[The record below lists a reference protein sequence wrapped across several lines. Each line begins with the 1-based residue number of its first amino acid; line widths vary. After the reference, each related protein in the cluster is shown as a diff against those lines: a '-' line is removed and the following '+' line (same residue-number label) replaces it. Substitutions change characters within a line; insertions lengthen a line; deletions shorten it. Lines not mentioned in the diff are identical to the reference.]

1 MRNMT
6 SGSIYR
12 HLLAYAVPLIFGN
25 FLQLTYN
32 AVDSI
37 VVSKGAGVA
46 ALSAVS
52 VSNPVSVLLIQSVS
66 GLGIGASVYMSK
78 YYGAGDTEKLKRSL
92 STTLIFGTLAGLLV
106 MLLGVM
112 LSHPILGLMNTPD
125 AIMTDSLTYLR
136 LLFIGNFFTFQYNI
150 MSSALRAVGDSKT
163 PVTFVGISSLL
174 NAVLDCI
181 FIFLFHWGVFGAAL
195 ATIIAEALSAV
206 LCFVY
211 VYRYI
216 PALRLRREELIM
228 DHELLKKILSSGLIT
243 ALQQSCQPIGKLLVQ
258 SVINVQGIDV
268 IAAFNA
274 GCKIEDY
281 GRIPAQT
288 ISHGMMTCAA
298 QNRGAGDRR
307 RVKETLWKG
316 ILIGLIYYPI
326 ICILILLFR
335 RPLIQLFAPDTGAEE
350 MIRLGV
356 AYLSVKAFTIVFP
369 CVTNAMQGFMRG
381 MGNMSITLVSTILQI
396 AVRTVFVYILVPR
409 IGITGEAYACAIG
422 WTVMIL
428 FEYSYYFIFRKRLY
442 AKIQNRKM

>member
-12 HLLAYAVPLIFGN
+12 HLLAYAIPLIFGN

-37 VVSKGAGVA
+37 LVSKGAGVA

-52 VSNPVSVLLIQSVS
+52 VSNPVSVLLVQSIS

-78 YYGAGDTEKLKRSL
+78 FYGAGEGEKLKRSL
-92 STTLIFGTLAGLLV
+92 STTILFGTIAGGIIT
-106 MLLGVM
+106 LLGI
-112 LSHPILGLMNTPD
+112 LLAAPILEAMHTPLD
-125 AIMTDSLTYLR
+125 IMHDSAVYLR
-136 LLFIGNFFTFQYNI
+136 LLFLGNFFTFQYNI

-163 PVTFVGISSLL
+163 PVTFVGISSVL
-174 NAVLDCI
+174 NACLDWV

-195 ATIIAEALSAV
+195 ATVIAEALSAV
-206 LCFVY
+206 LCYIY
-211 VYRYI
+211 VYRHI
-216 PALRLRREELIM
+216 PALALRRDELIL
-228 DHELLKKILSSGLIT
+228 DHRLLRSILSSGLIT

-288 ISHGMMTCAA
+288 ISHGMMTCTA
-298 QNRGAGDRR
+298 QNRGAGDRK

-326 ICILILLFR
+326 ICALILLFR
-335 RPLIQLFAPDTGAEE
+335 HPLIQLFAPTSGGEE
-350 MIRLGV
+350 MVRLGV
-356 AYLSVKAFTIVFP
+356 SYLSIKAFTIIFP

-381 MGNMSITLVSTILQI
+381 MGNMTITLISTILQI
-396 AVRTVFVYILVPR
+396 SIRTLFVYILVPQ

-422 WTVMIL
+422 WTAMIL
-428 FEYSYYFIFRKRLY
+428 FEYSYYFLQRKRLY
-442 AKIQNRKM
+442 ATMQ

>member
-1 MRNMT
+1 MT

-12 HLLAYAVPLIFGN
+12 HLLAYAIPLIFGN

-37 VVSKGAGVA
+37 LVSKGAGVA

-52 VSNPVSVLLIQSVS
+52 VSNPVSVLLVQSIS

-78 YYGAGDTEKLKRSL
+78 FYGADEGEKLKRSL
-92 STTLIFGTLAGLLV
+92 STTILFGTIAGGITT
-106 MLLGVM
+106 LLGI
-112 LSHPILGLMNTPD
+112 LLAAPILEAMHTPLD
-125 AIMTDSLTYLR
+125 IMHDSAVYLR
-136 LLFIGNFFTFQYNI
+136 LLFLGNFFTFQYNI

-163 PVTFVGISSLL
+163 PVTFVGISSVL
-174 NAVLDCI
+174 NACLDWV

-195 ATIIAEALSAV
+195 ATVIAEALSAV
-206 LCFVY
+206 LCYIY
-211 VYRYI
+211 VYRHI
-216 PALRLRREELIM
+216 PVLALRRDELIL
-228 DHELLKKILSSGLIT
+228 DHRLLRSILSSGLIT

-288 ISHGMMTCAA
+288 ISHGMMTCTA
-298 QNRGAGDRR
+298 QNRGAGDRK

-326 ICILILLFR
+326 ICTLILLFR
-335 RPLIQLFAPDTGAEE
+335 HPLIQLFAPTSGGEE

-356 AYLSVKAFTIVFP
+356 SYLSIKAFTIIFP

-381 MGNMSITLVSTILQI
+381 MGNMTITLISTILQI
-396 AVRTVFVYILVPR
+396 SIRTLFVYILVPK

-422 WTVMIL
+422 WTAMIL
-428 FEYSYYFIFRKRLY
+428 FEYSYYFLCRKKLY
-442 AKIQNRKM
+442 AAMG

>member
-12 HLLAYAVPLIFGN
+12 HLLAYAIPLIFGN

-37 VVSKGAGVA
+37 LVSKGAGVA

-52 VSNPVSVLLIQSVS
+52 VSNPVSVLLVQSIS

-78 YYGAGDTEKLKRSL
+78 FYGAGEGEKLKRSL
-92 STTLIFGTLAGLLV
+92 STTLLFGTIAGGITT
-106 MLLGVM
+106 LLGI
-112 LSHPILGLMNTPD
+112 LLAAPILEAMHTPLD
-125 AIMTDSLTYLR
+125 IMHDSAVYLR
-136 LLFIGNFFTFQYNI
+136 LLFLGNFFTFQYNI
-150 MSSALRAVGDSKT
+150 MSSALRADGDSKT
-163 PVTFVGISSLL
+163 PVTFVGISSVL
-174 NAVLDCI
+174 NACLDWV

-195 ATIIAEALSAV
+195 ATVIAEALSAV
-206 LCFVY
+206 LCYIY
-211 VYRYI
+211 VYRHI
-216 PALRLRREELIM
+216 PALALRRDELIL
-228 DHELLKKILSSGLIT
+228 DHRLLRSILSSGLIT

-298 QNRGAGDRR
+298 QNRGAGDRK

-326 ICILILLFR
+326 ICALILLFR
-335 RPLIQLFAPDTGAEE
+335 HPLIQLFAPTSGGEE
-350 MIRLGV
+350 MVRLGV
-356 AYLSVKAFTIVFP
+356 SYLSIKAFTIIFP

-381 MGNMSITLVSTILQI
+381 MGNMTITLISTILQI
-396 AVRTVFVYILVPR
+396 SIRTLFVYILVPK

-422 WTVMIL
+422 WTAMIL
-428 FEYSYYFIFRKRLY
+428 FEYCYYFLFWKKLY
-442 AKIQNRKM
+442 ATMG

>member
-12 HLLAYAVPLIFGN
+12 HLLAYAIPLIFGN

-37 VVSKGAGVA
+37 LISKGAGVA

-52 VSNPVSVLLIQSVS
+52 VSNPVSVLLVQSIS
-66 GLGIGASVYMSK
+66 GLGIGASVYMSRF
-78 YYGAGDTEKLKRSL
+78 YGAGEGEKLKRSL
-92 STTLIFGTLAGLLV
+92 STTILFGTIAGGITT
-106 MLLGVM
+106 LLGI
-112 LSHPILGLMNTPD
+112 LLAAPILQAMHTPLD
-125 AIMTDSLTYLR
+125 IMHDSSVYLR
-136 LLFIGNFFTFQYNI
+136 LLFFGNFFTFQYNI

-163 PVTFVGISSLL
+163 PVTFVGISSIL
-174 NAVLDCI
+174 NAFLDWV

-195 ATIIAEALSAV
+195 ATVIAEALSAV
-206 LCFVY
+206 LCYIY
-211 VYRYI
+211 VYRHI
-216 PALRLRREELIM
+216 PALALRRDEMIL
-228 DHELLKKILSSGLIT
+228 DRKLLRSILSGGLIT

-298 QNRGAGDRR
+298 QNRGAGDRK

-326 ICILILLFR
+326 ICVLILLFR
-335 RPLIQLFAPDTGAEE
+335 HPLIQLFAPTSGGEE
-350 MIRLGV
+350 MVRLGV
-356 AYLSVKAFTIVFP
+356 SYLSIKAFTIIFP

-381 MGNMSITLVSTILQI
+381 MGNMTITLISTILQI
-396 AVRTVFVYILVPR
+396 SIRTLFVYILVPK

-428 FEYSYYFIFRKRLY
+428 FEYSYYFFQRKKLY
-442 AKIQNRKM
+442 AAMQ

>member
-78 YYGAGDTEKLKRSL
+78 YYGAGDTEKLKHSL
-92 STTLIFGTLAGLLV
+92 STTLIFGTLAGFLV

-112 LSHPILGLMNTPD
+112 LSRPILGLMNTPA

-163 PVTFVGISSLL
+163 PVTFVGISSVL

-195 ATIIAEALSAV
+195 ATIIAEALSAI

-211 VYRYI
+211 VHRHI

-307 RVKETLWKG
+307 RVKETLRKG
-316 ILIGLIYYPI
+316 ILIGLVYYPI

-369 CVTNAMQGFMRG
+369 CLTNAMQGFMRG

-396 AVRTVFVYILVPR
+396 AVRTIFVYILVPR
-409 IGITGEAYACAIG
+409 VGITGEAYACAIG
-422 WTVMIL
+422 WTCMIL
-428 FEYSYYFIFRKRLY
+428 FEYGYYFIFRKRLY
-442 AKIQNRKM
+442 AAVSPRPV

>member
-112 LSHPILGLMNTPD
+112 LSHPILGLMNTPA
-125 AIMTDSLTYLR
+125 AIMTDALTYLR

-369 CVTNAMQGFMRG
+369 CITNAMQGFMRG

-428 FEYSYYFIFRKRLY
+428 FEYSYYFIFRKKLY

>member
-1 MRNMT
+1 MT

-12 HLLAYAVPLIFGN
+12 HLLAYAIPLIFGN

-37 VVSKGAGVA
+37 LVSKGAGVA

-52 VSNPVSVLLIQSVS
+52 VSNPVSVLLVQSIS

-78 YYGAGDTEKLKRSL
+78 FYGAGEGEKLKRSL
-92 STTLIFGTLAGLLV
+92 STTILFGTIAGGITT
-106 MLLGVM
+106 LLGI
-112 LSHPILGLMNTPD
+112 LLAAPILEAMHTPLD
-125 AIMTDSLTYLR
+125 IMHDSAVYLR
-136 LLFIGNFFTFQYNI
+136 LLFLGNFFTFQYNI

-163 PVTFVGISSLL
+163 PVTFVGISSVL
-174 NAVLDCI
+174 NACLDWV

-195 ATIIAEALSAV
+195 ATVIAEALSAV
-206 LCFVY
+206 LCYIY
-211 VYRYI
+211 VYRHI
-216 PALRLRREELIM
+216 PALALRRDELIL
-228 DHELLKKILSSGLIT
+228 DHRLLRSILSGLIT

-298 QNRGAGDRR
+298 QNRGAGDRK

-326 ICILILLFR
+326 ICALILLFR
-335 RPLIQLFAPDTGAEE
+335 HPLIQLFAPTSGGEE
-350 MIRLGV
+350 MVRLGV
-356 AYLSVKAFTIVFP
+356 SYLSIKAFTIIFP

-381 MGNMSITLVSTILQI
+381 MGNMTITLISTILQI
-396 AVRTVFVYILVPR
+396 SIRTLFVYILVPK

-428 FEYSYYFIFRKRLY
+428 FEYSYYFLCRKKLY
-442 AKIQNRKM
+442 AAMQ

>member
-37 VVSKGAGVA
+37 LVSKGAGVA

-52 VSNPVSVLLIQSVS
+52 VSNPVSVLLVQSIS

-78 YYGAGDTEKLKRSL
+78 FYGAGEGEKLKRSL
-92 STTLIFGTLAGLLV
+92 STTLLFGTIAGGITT
-106 MLLGVM
+106 LLGI
-112 LSHPILGLMNTPD
+112 LLAAPILEAMHTPLD
-125 AIMTDSLTYLR
+125 IMHDSAVYLR
-136 LLFIGNFFTFQYNI
+136 LLFLGNFFTFQYNI

-163 PVTFVGISSLL
+163 PVTFVGISSVL
-174 NAVLDCI
+174 NACLDWV

-195 ATIIAEALSAV
+195 ATVIAEALSAV
-206 LCFVY
+206 LCYIY
-211 VYRYI
+211 VYRHI
-216 PALRLRREELIM
+216 PALALRRDELIL
-228 DHELLKKILSSGLIT
+228 DHRLLRSILSSGLIT

-288 ISHGMMTCAA
+288 ISHGMMTCTA
-298 QNRGAGDRR
+298 QNRGAGDRK

-326 ICILILLFR
+326 ICALILLFR
-335 RPLIQLFAPDTGAEE
+335 HPLIQLFAPTSGGEE
-350 MIRLGV
+350 MVRLGV
-356 AYLSVKAFTIVFP
+356 SYLSIKAFTIIFP

-381 MGNMSITLVSTILQI
+381 MGNMTITLISTILQI
-396 AVRTVFVYILVPR
+396 SIRTLFVYILVPK

-422 WTVMIL
+422 WTAMIL
-428 FEYSYYFIFRKRLY
+428 FEYSYYFLCRKKLY
-442 AKIQNRKM
+442 ATMQ

>member
-6 SGSIYR
+6 SGSIYH
-12 HLLAYAVPLIFGN
+12 HLLAYAIPLIFGN

-37 VVSKGAGVA
+37 LVSKGAGVA

-52 VSNPVSVLLIQSVS
+52 VSNPVSVLLVQSIS
-66 GLGIGASVYMSK
+66 GLGIGASVYMSRF
-78 YYGAGDTEKLKRSL
+78 YGAGEGEKLKRSL
-92 STTLIFGTLAGLLV
+92 STTILFGTIAGGITT
-106 MLLGVM
+106 LLGI
-112 LSHPILGLMNTPD
+112 LLAAPILEAMHTPLD
-125 AIMTDSLTYLR
+125 IMHDSAVYLR
-136 LLFIGNFFTFQYNI
+136 LLFLGNFFTFQYNI

-163 PVTFVGISSLL
+163 PVTFVGISSVL
-174 NAVLDCI
+174 NACLDWV

-195 ATIIAEALSAV
+195 ATVIAEALSAV
-206 LCFVY
+206 LCYIY
-211 VYRYI
+211 VYRHI
-216 PALRLRREELIM
+216 PALALRRDELIL
-228 DHELLKKILSSGLIT
+228 DHKLLRSILSSGLIT

-298 QNRGAGDRR
+298 QNRGAGDRK

-326 ICILILLFR
+326 ICALILLFR
-335 RPLIQLFAPDTGAEE
+335 HPLIQLFAPTSGGEE
-350 MIRLGV
+350 MVRLGV
-356 AYLSVKAFTIVFP
+356 SYLSIKAFTIIFP

-381 MGNMSITLVSTILQI
+381 MGNMTITLISTILQI
-396 AVRTVFVYILVPR
+396 SVRTVFVYILVPK

-422 WTVMIL
+422 WTAMII
-428 FEYSYYFIFRKRLY
+428 FEYSYYFLCRKKLY
-442 AKIQNRKM
+442 ATMQ

>member
-12 HLLAYAVPLIFGN
+12 HLLAYAIPLIFGN

-37 VVSKGAGVA
+37 LVSKGAGVA

-52 VSNPVSVLLIQSVS
+52 VSNPVSVLLVQSIS
-66 GLGIGASVYMSK
+66 GIGIGASVYMSRF
-78 YYGAGDTEKLKRSL
+78 YGAGEGEKLKRSL
-92 STTLIFGTLAGLLV
+92 STTILFGTIAGGITT
-106 MLLGVM
+106 LLGI
-112 LSHPILGLMNTPD
+112 LLAAPILQAMHTPLD
-125 AIMTDSLTYLR
+125 IMHDSSVYLR
-136 LLFIGNFFTFQYNI
+136 LLFLGNFFTFQYNI

-163 PVTFVGISSLL
+163 PVTFVGISSVL
-174 NAVLDCI
+174 NACLDWV

-195 ATIIAEALSAV
+195 ATVIAEALSAV
-206 LCFVY
+206 LCYIY
-211 VYRYI
+211 VYRHI
-216 PALRLRREELIM
+216 PALALRRDELIL
-228 DHELLKKILSSGLIT
+228 DHRLLRSILSSGLIT

-298 QNRGAGDRR
+298 QNRGAGDRK

-326 ICILILLFR
+326 ICALILLFR
-335 RPLIQLFAPDTGAEE
+335 HPLIQLFAPTSGGEE
-350 MIRLGV
+350 MVRLGV
-356 AYLSVKAFTIVFP
+356 SYLSIKAFTIIFP

-381 MGNMSITLVSTILQI
+381 MGNMTITLISTIMQI
-396 AVRTVFVYILVPR
+396 SIRTLFVYILVPK

-422 WTVMIL
+422 WTAMIL
-428 FEYSYYFIFRKRLY
+428 FEYSYYFFQRKKLY
-442 AKIQNRKM
+442 AAMQ

>member
-112 LSHPILGLMNTPD
+112 LSHPILGLMNTPA

-369 CVTNAMQGFMRG
+369 CITNAMQGFMRG

-428 FEYSYYFIFRKRLY
+428 FEYSYYFIFRKKLY

>member
-1 MRNMT
+1 MT

-12 HLLAYAVPLIFGN
+12 HLLAYAIPLIFGN

-37 VVSKGAGVA
+37 LVSKGAGVA

-52 VSNPVSVLLIQSVS
+52 VSNPVSVLLVQSIS

-78 YYGAGDTEKLKRSL
+78 FYGAGEGEKLKRSL
-92 STTLIFGTLAGLLV
+92 STTILFGTIAGGITT
-106 MLLGVM
+106 LLGIP
-112 LSHPILGLMNTPD
+112 LAAPILEAMHTPLD
-125 AIMTDSLTYLR
+125 IMHDSAVYLR
-136 LLFIGNFFTFQYNI
+136 LLFLGNFFTFQYNI

-163 PVTFVGISSLL
+163 PVTFVGISSVL
-174 NAVLDCI
+174 NACLDWV

-195 ATIIAEALSAV
+195 ATVIAEALSAV
-206 LCFVY
+206 LCYIY
-211 VYRYI
+211 VYRHI
-216 PALRLRREELIM
+216 PALALRRDELIL
-228 DHELLKKILSSGLIT
+228 DHRFLRSILSSGLIT

-288 ISHGMMTCAA
+288 ISHGMMTCGA
-298 QNRGAGDRR
+298 QNRGAGDRK

-326 ICILILLFR
+326 ICALILLFR
-335 RPLIQLFAPDTGAEE
+335 HPLIQLFAPTSGGEE
-350 MIRLGV
+350 MVRLGV
-356 AYLSVKAFTIVFP
+356 SYLSIKAFTIIFP

-381 MGNMSITLVSTILQI
+381 MGNMTITLISTILQI
-396 AVRTVFVYILVPR
+396 SIRTLFVYILVPK

-428 FEYSYYFIFRKRLY
+428 FEYSYYFLCRKKLY
-442 AKIQNRKM
+442 AAMQ

>member
-1 MRNMT
+1 MT
-6 SGSIYR
+6 SGRIYR
-12 HLLAYAVPLIFGN
+12 HLFAYAIPLIFGN

-37 VVSKGAGVA
+37 LVSKGAGVA

-52 VSNPVSVLLIQSVS
+52 VSNPVSVLLVQSIS

-78 YYGAGDTEKLKRSL
+78 FYGAGEGEKLKRSL
-92 STTLIFGTLAGLLV
+92 STTILFGTIAGGITT
-106 MLLGVM
+106 LLGI
-112 LSHPILGLMNTPD
+112 LLAAPILEAMHTPLD
-125 AIMTDSLTYLR
+125 IMHDSAVYLR
-136 LLFIGNFFTFQYNI
+136 LLFLGNFFTFQYNI

-163 PVTFVGISSLL
+163 PVTFVGISSVL
-174 NAVLDCI
+174 NACLDWV
-181 FIFLFHWGVFGAAL
+181 FIFLVHWGVFGAAL
-195 ATIIAEALSAV
+195 ATVIAEALSAV
-206 LCFVY
+206 LCYIY
-211 VYRYI
+211 VYRHI
-216 PALRLRREELIM
+216 PALALRRDELIL
-228 DHELLKKILSSGLIT
+228 DHRLLRSILSSGLIT

-298 QNRGAGDRR
+298 QNRGAGDRK

-326 ICILILLFR
+326 ICALILLFR
-335 RPLIQLFAPDTGAEE
+335 HPLIQLFAPTSGGEE
-350 MIRLGV
+350 MVRLGV
-356 AYLSVKAFTIVFP
+356 SYLSIKAFTIIFP

-381 MGNMSITLVSTILQI
+381 MGNMTITLISTILQI
-396 AVRTVFVYILVPR
+396 SIRTLFVYILVPK

-428 FEYSYYFIFRKRLY
+428 FEYSYYFLCRKKLY
-442 AKIQNRKM
+442 AAMQ

>member
-1 MRNMT
+1 MT

-12 HLLAYAVPLIFGN
+12 HLLAYAIPLIFGN

-37 VVSKGAGVA
+37 LVSKGAGVA

-52 VSNPVSVLLIQSVS
+52 VSNPVSVLLVQSIS

-78 YYGAGDTEKLKRSL
+78 FYGAGEGEKLKRSL
-92 STTLIFGTLAGLLV
+92 STTILFGTIAGGITT
-106 MLLGVM
+106 LLGI
-112 LSHPILGLMNTPD
+112 LLAAPILKAMHTPLD
-125 AIMTDSLTYLR
+125 IMHDSAVYLR
-136 LLFIGNFFTFQYNI
+136 LLFLGNFFTFQYNI

-163 PVTFVGISSLL
+163 PVTFVGISSVL
-174 NAVLDCI
+174 NACLDWV

-195 ATIIAEALSAV
+195 ATVIAEALSAV
-206 LCFVY
+206 LCYIY
-211 VYRYI
+211 VYRHI
-216 PALRLRREELIM
+216 PVLALRRDELIL
-228 DHELLKKILSSGLIT
+228 DHRLLRSILSSGLIT

-288 ISHGMMTCAA
+288 ISHGMMTCTA
-298 QNRGAGDRR
+298 QNRGAGDRK

-326 ICILILLFR
+326 ICALILLFR
-335 RPLIQLFAPDTGAEE
+335 HPLIQLFAPTSGGEE
-350 MIRLGV
+350 MLRLGV
-356 AYLSVKAFTIVFP
+356 SYLSIKAFTIIFP

-381 MGNMSITLVSTILQI
+381 MGNMTITLISTILQI
-396 AVRTVFVYILVPR
+396 SIRTLFVYILVPK

-422 WTVMIL
+422 WTAMIL
-428 FEYSYYFIFRKRLY
+428 FEYSYYFLQRKKLY
-442 AKIQNRKM
+442 ATMG

>member
-12 HLLAYAVPLIFGN
+12 HLLAYAIPLIFGN

-37 VVSKGAGVA
+37 LVSKGAGVA

-52 VSNPVSVLLIQSVS
+52 VSNPVSVLLVQSIS

-78 YYGAGDTEKLKRSL
+78 FYGAGEGEKLKRSL
-92 STTLIFGTLAGLLV
+92 STTILFGTIAGGITT
-106 MLLGVM
+106 LLGI
-112 LSHPILGLMNTPD
+112 LLAAPILEAMHTPLD
-125 AIMTDSLTYLR
+125 IMHDSAVYLR
-136 LLFIGNFFTFQYNI
+136 LLFLGNFFTFQYNI

-163 PVTFVGISSLL
+163 PVTFVGISSVL
-174 NAVLDCI
+174 NACLDWV

-195 ATIIAEALSAV
+195 ATVIAEALSAV
-206 LCFVY
+206 LCYIY
-211 VYRYI
+211 VYRHI
-216 PALRLRREELIM
+216 PVLALRRDELIL
-228 DHELLKKILSSGLIT
+228 DHRLLRSILSSGLIT

-288 ISHGMMTCAA
+288 ISHGMMTCTA
-298 QNRGAGDRR
+298 QNRGAGDRK

-326 ICILILLFR
+326 ICTLILLFR
-335 RPLIQLFAPDTGAEE
+335 HPLIQLFAPTSGGEE
-350 MIRLGV
+350 MVRLGV
-356 AYLSVKAFTIVFP
+356 SYLSIKAFTIIFP

-381 MGNMSITLVSTILQI
+381 MGNMTITLISTILQI
-396 AVRTVFVYILVPR
+396 SIRTLFVYILVPK

-422 WTVMIL
+422 WTAMIL
-428 FEYSYYFIFRKRLY
+428 FEYSYYFLCRKKLY
-442 AKIQNRKM
+442 ATME

>member
-12 HLLAYAVPLIFGN
+12 HLLAYAIPLIFGN

-37 VVSKGAGVA
+37 LVSKGAGVA

-52 VSNPVSVLLIQSVS
+52 VSNPVSVLLVQSIS
-66 GLGIGASVYMSK
+66 GIGIGASVYMSRF
-78 YYGAGDTEKLKRSL
+78 YGAGEGEKLKRSL
-92 STTLIFGTLAGLLV
+92 STTILFGTIAGGITT
-106 MLLGVM
+106 LLGI
-112 LSHPILGLMNTPD
+112 LLAAPILQAMHTPLD
-125 AIMTDSLTYLR
+125 IMHDSSVYLR
-136 LLFIGNFFTFQYNI
+136 LLFLGNFFTFQYNI

-163 PVTFVGISSLL
+163 PVTFVGISSVL
-174 NAVLDCI
+174 NAFLDWV

-195 ATIIAEALSAV
+195 AAVIAEALSAV
-206 LCFVY
+206 LCYIY
-211 VYRYI
+211 VYRHI
-216 PALRLRREELIM
+216 PALALRRDEMIL
-228 DHELLKKILSSGLIT
+228 DRKLLRSILSSGLIT

-298 QNRGAGDRR
+298 QNRGAGDRK

-326 ICILILLFR
+326 ICALILLFR
-335 RPLIQLFAPDTGAEE
+335 HPLIQLFAPTSGGEE
-350 MIRLGV
+350 MVRLGV
-356 AYLSVKAFTIVFP
+356 SYLSIKAFTIIFP

-381 MGNMSITLVSTILQI
+381 MGNMTITLISTILQI
-396 AVRTVFVYILVPR
+396 SIRTLFVYILVPK

-422 WTVMIL
+422 WTAMIL
-428 FEYSYYFIFRKRLY
+428 FEYSYYFFQRKKLY
-442 AKIQNRKM
+442 AAMQ

>member
-1 MRNMT
+1 MT

-12 HLLAYAVPLIFGN
+12 HLLAYAIPLIFGN

-37 VVSKGAGVA
+37 LVSKGAGVA

-52 VSNPVSVLLIQSVS
+52 VSNPVSVLLVQSIS

-78 YYGAGDTEKLKRSL
+78 FYGAGEGEKLKRSL
-92 STTLIFGTLAGLLV
+92 STTLLFGTIAGGITT
-106 MLLGVM
+106 LLGI
-112 LSHPILGLMNTPD
+112 LLAAPILEAMHTPLD
-125 AIMTDSLTYLR
+125 IMHDSAVYLR
-136 LLFIGNFFTFQYNI
+136 LLFLGNFFTFQYNI
-150 MSSALRAVGDSKT
+150 MSSALRADGDSKT
-163 PVTFVGISSLL
+163 PVTFVGISSVL
-174 NAVLDCI
+174 NACLDWV

-195 ATIIAEALSAV
+195 ATVIAEALSAV
-206 LCFVY
+206 LCYIY
-211 VYRYI
+211 VYRHI
-216 PALRLRREELIM
+216 PALALRRDELIL
-228 DHELLKKILSSGLIT
+228 DHRLLRSILSSGLIT

-298 QNRGAGDRR
+298 QNRGAGDRK

-326 ICILILLFR
+326 ICALILLFR
-335 RPLIQLFAPDTGAEE
+335 HPLIQLFAPTSGGEE
-350 MIRLGV
+350 MVRLGV
-356 AYLSVKAFTIVFP
+356 SYLSIKAFTIIFP

-381 MGNMSITLVSTILQI
+381 MGNMTITLISTILQI
-396 AVRTVFVYILVPR
+396 SIRTLFVYILVPK

-422 WTVMIL
+422 WTAMIL
-428 FEYSYYFIFRKRLY
+428 FEYCYYFLFWKKLY
-442 AKIQNRKM
+442 ATMG

>member
-112 LSHPILGLMNTPD
+112 LSHPILGLMNTPA
-125 AIMTDSLTYLR
+125 AIMTDALTYLR

-442 AKIQNRKM
+442 EKIQNRKM

>member
-112 LSHPILGLMNTPD
+112 LSHPILGLMNTPA
-125 AIMTDSLTYLR
+125 AIMTDALTYLR

-335 RPLIQLFAPDTGAEE
+335 HPLIQLFAPDTGAEE

-442 AKIQNRKM
+442 EKIQNRKM

>member
-12 HLLAYAVPLIFGN
+12 HLLAYAIPLIFGN

-37 VVSKGAGVA
+37 LVSKGAGVA

-52 VSNPVSVLLIQSVS
+52 VSNPVSVLLVQSIS
-66 GLGIGASVYMSK
+66 GIGIGASVYMSRF
-78 YYGAGDTEKLKRSL
+78 YGAGEGEKLKRSL
-92 STTLIFGTLAGLLV
+92 STTILFGTIAGGITT
-106 MLLGVM
+106 LLGI
-112 LSHPILGLMNTPD
+112 LLAAPILQAMHTPLD
-125 AIMTDSLTYLR
+125 IMHDSSVYLR
-136 LLFIGNFFTFQYNI
+136 LLFLGNFFTFQYNI

-163 PVTFVGISSLL
+163 PVTFVGISSVL
-174 NAVLDCI
+174 NACLDWV

-195 ATIIAEALSAV
+195 ATVIAEALSAV
-206 LCFVY
+206 LCYIY
-211 VYRYI
+211 VYRHI
-216 PALRLRREELIM
+216 PALALRRDELIL
-228 DHELLKKILSSGLIT
+228 DHRLLRSILSSGLIT

-298 QNRGAGDRR
+298 QNRGAGDRK

-326 ICILILLFR
+326 ICTLILLFR
-335 RPLIQLFAPDTGAEE
+335 HPLIQLFAPTSGGEE
-350 MIRLGV
+350 MVRLGV
-356 AYLSVKAFTIVFP
+356 SYLSIKAFTIIFP

-381 MGNMSITLVSTILQI
+381 MGNMTITLISTILQI
-396 AVRTVFVYILVPR
+396 SIRTLFVYILVPK

-428 FEYSYYFIFRKRLY
+428 FEYSYYFLQRKKLY
-442 AKIQNRKM
+442 ATMG

>member
-12 HLLAYAVPLIFGN
+12 HLLAYAIPLIFGN

-37 VVSKGAGVA
+37 LVSKGAGVA

-52 VSNPVSVLLIQSVS
+52 VSNPVSVLLVQSIS
-66 GLGIGASVYMSK
+66 GIGIGASVYMSRF
-78 YYGAGDTEKLKRSL
+78 YGAGEGEKLKRSL
-92 STTLIFGTLAGLLV
+92 STTILFGTIAGGITT
-106 MLLGVM
+106 LLGI
-112 LSHPILGLMNTPD
+112 LLAAPILQAMHTPLD
-125 AIMTDSLTYLR
+125 IMHDSSVYLR
-136 LLFIGNFFTFQYNI
+136 LLFLGNFFTFQYNI

-163 PVTFVGISSLL
+163 PVTFVGISSVL
-174 NAVLDCI
+174 NAFLDWV

-195 ATIIAEALSAV
+195 ATVIAEALSAV
-206 LCFVY
+206 LCYIY
-211 VYRYI
+211 VYRHI
-216 PALRLRREELIM
+216 PALALRRDEMIL
-228 DHELLKKILSSGLIT
+228 DRKLLRSILSSGLIT

-298 QNRGAGDRR
+298 QNRGAGDRK

-326 ICILILLFR
+326 ICALILLFR
-335 RPLIQLFAPDTGAEE
+335 HPLIQLFAPTSGGEE
-350 MIRLGV
+350 MVRLGV
-356 AYLSVKAFTIVFP
+356 SYLSIKAFTIIFP

-381 MGNMSITLVSTILQI
+381 MGNMTITLISTIMQI
-396 AVRTVFVYILVPR
+396 SIRTLFVYILVPK

-422 WTVMIL
+422 WTAMIL
-428 FEYSYYFIFRKRLY
+428 FEYSYYFFQRKKLY
-442 AKIQNRKM
+442 AAMQ